1 MALPLLADPRAPET
15 ARLHAAMAAGEA
27 LIACGRAEQARALVA
42 EWVPAAARR
51 AAAMPWAEPVLRSMQ
66 GYALRSAGRP
76 VEAIAVHEAVYEAS
90 LRLGSGEAC
99 AVEAGMLGYAWL
111 ARGRVRDGAAL
122 LPRERDA
129 AARRRRGR
137 HAPVGAR
144 GPGAGVPRRRA
155 TRQAARAALAEMEAA
170 PLAHLGFGIEV
181 TLARAWVAAAE
192 GELSRARALALE
204 GADEARARGHD
215 GFERPRTARG
225 APAGGAAGDALAALG
240 ATVEGPFAA
249 PRRRARRRPATG
261 RRSSTWPSGSRAPG
275 CCSSPPRPPARP
287 APPSAPTGREASAR
301 RAEARATA
309 WLRDC
314 EGARPPALRA
324 LGPAEE
330 LTPREREV
338 ALLAAGGLSSAEIA
352 ERLVVSVRTVDNH
365 LQRVYGEAGD
375 RRPARAGRRPRLSS
389 RCSCAPARGRRP

>member
-1 MALPLLADPRAPET
+1 
-15 ARLHAAMAAGEA
+15 MAAGEA
-27 LIACGRAEQARALVA
+27 LIACGRAEQAGALVA

-76 VEAIAVHEAVYEAS
+76 AEAIAVHEGVYEAS
-90 LRLGSGEAC
+90 LRLGSGEGC

-111 ARGRVRDGAAL
+111 ARGRVQTARRCFRESATLLRDGDAVGMRPWAL
-122 LPRERDA
+122 AGLAQA
-129 AARRRRGR
+129 AAQ
-137 HAPVGAR
+137 
-144 GPGAGVPRRRA
+144 AGDA
-155 TRQAARAALAEMEAA
+155 EAARAALAEMEAA

-215 GFERPRTARG
+215 GFEVRARHE
-225 APAGGAAGDALAALG
+225 ALRLGAAGDALGG
-240 ATVEGPFAA
+240 ARRDRRRAVRR
-249 PRRRARRRPATG
+249 PRRRARRRAATG

-275 CCSSPPRPPARP
+275 CCWSRPRPPARP

-365 LQRVYGEAGD
+365 LQRVYGKLGIG
-375 RRPARAGRRPRLSS
+375 GRHEL
-389 RCSCAPARGRRP
+389 ADALG